1 MGKRLDSKGIIHYIH
16 SMNSEEHIRLFNR
29 DITKQDIGLIN
40 ELIQVDG
47 SKGRT
52 YISKKLC
59 NVWQWRNESGQIR
72 DLACRQLL
80 LKLEEKGRIKLPPP
94 LQKTRQPGY
103 KNKTKIP
110 DNLNKSPISGKLN
123 ELPLISFDMVR
134 GKKDETLFNGLIG
147 EFHYLGYHQGNGQQ
161 LKYIV
166 YSQDRIIAAIG
177 FAAAAYKTAPRD
189 NYIGWDE
196 HTRKRNLV
204 KVVNNNRFLILPWV
218 NVKNLASYILGY
230 ISRNLKKDWH
240 NYHRTDIA
248 LMETF
253 VETGRF
259 QGTCYK
265 AANWKY
271 LGKTKGR
278 TRNDR
283 YTQIKAPIK
292 DIYVYPLTKNFSK
305 VLTDE

>member
-1 MGKRLDSKGIIHYIH
+1 
-16 SMNSEEHIRLFNR
+16 MNSVKHIRLYNR
-29 DITKQDIGLIN
+29 DITKQDIDLIT
-40 ELIQVDG
+40 ELIHSDG

-52 YISKKLC
+52 YISKQLC
-59 NVWQWRNESGQIR
+59 HIWQWRNETGQMR
-72 DLACRQLL
+72 DIACRQLL

-103 KNKTKIP
+103 KNKTKITV
-110 DNLNKSPISGKLN
+110 NLDSSALTGNLN
-123 ELPLISFDMVR
+123 ELLPVSFAMVR
-134 GKKDETLFNGLIG
+134 GRKEEYLFNGIIG
-147 EFHYLGYHQGNGQQ
+147 KYHYLGYHQGNGRQ

-166 YSQDRIIAAIG
+166 YSQERIIAAIG

-196 HTRKRNLV
+196 QTRKRNLV

-230 ISRNLKKDWH
+230 ISRNLRTDWQ
-240 NYHRTDIA
+240 NYHQIDIA

-253 VETGRF
+253 VEAERF

-305 VLTDE
+305 VLSDE

>member
-1 MGKRLDSKGIIHYIH
+1 MPYILF
-16 SMNSEEHIRLFNR
+16 MNSQVPIRLFNR
-29 DITKQDIGLIN
+29 DIAKQDIGLIN
-40 ELIQVDG
+40 NLIKTEG

-52 YISKKLC
+52 HISKKLC
-59 NVWQWRNESGQIR
+59 HIWQWRNASGQFR
-72 DLACRQLL
+72 DIACRQLL
-80 LKLEEKGRIKLPPP
+80 LKLENKGHIKLPPP
-94 LQKTRQPGY
+94 LKRTRQPGY

-110 DNLNKSPISGKLN
+110 YNLDKSAITGKLN
-123 ELPLISFDMVR
+123 ELPAISFDMVR
-134 GKKDETLFNGLIG
+134 GNKDEALFNGLIG

-177 FAAAAYKTAPRD
+177 FAASAYKTAPRD

-196 HTRKRNLV
+196 HTRKTNLV

-230 ISRNLKKDWH
+230 ISRNLKDDWQ
-240 NYHRTDIA
+240 NYHQSDIV

-259 QGTCYK
+259 KGTCYK
-265 AANWKY
+265 AANWIY
-271 LGKTKGR
+271 LGQTKGR

-283 YTQIKAPIK
+283 YSQIKVPIK
-292 DIYVYPLTKNFSK
+292 DIYIYPLTKSHRK
-305 VLTDE
+305 VLTNEQ

>member
-1 MGKRLDSKGIIHYIH
+1 MYYIL
-16 SMNSEEHIRLFNR
+16 SMNSQTSIRLFNR
-29 DITKQDIGLIN
+29 NITKQDIILIN
-40 ELIQVDG
+40 DLIQGEG

-52 YISKKLC
+52 HISKKLC
-59 NVWQWRNESGQIR
+59 ELWQWRNAKGQFR
-72 DLACRQLL
+72 DIACRQLL
-80 LKLEEKGRIKLPPP
+80 LKLEDKGHIKLPPA
-94 LQKTRQPGY
+94 LKKTRQPGY

-110 DNLNKSPISGKLN
+110 DNLNQNPISGELN
-123 ELPLISFDMVR
+123 KPLSISFDMVR
-134 GKKDETLFNGLIG
+134 GRKDESLFNGLIG

-166 YSQDRIIAAIG
+166 YSQDRIVAAIG

-196 HTRKRNLV
+196 HTRKLNLI
-204 KVVNNNRFLILPWV
+204 KIVNNNRFLIMPWV

-230 ISRNLKKDWH
+230 ISRNLRSDWQ
-240 NYHRTDIA
+240 NYHNSDIV

-253 VETGRF
+253 VETDRF
-259 QGTCYK
+259 KGTCYK

-283 YTQIKAPIK
+283 YTRIKAPIK

-305 VLTDE
+305 VLSR